1 MPRNKKQNHDMTI
14 YQENQPGREDETE
27 LQTIELPLR
36 DVVYL
41 KQALSKTNDGGQNQ
55 LASFF
60 KDLLKSGNDDIIDS
74 RDAITML
81 SVGSVFAMACALIL
95 MMAFQTVFFKRLL
108 LLQ

>member
-1 MPRNKKQNHDMTI
+1 MTI
-14 YQENQPGREDETE
+14 YKENQPGKEEDTE
-27 LQTIELPLR
+27 LQTVELPLR
-36 DVVYL
+36 DVIYL
-41 KQALSKTNDGGQNQ
+41 KQALSGTNHGQHQ
-55 LASFF
+55 LANFF
-60 KDLLKSGNDDIIDS
+60 KDLLGSGNDDIIDS